1 MTLNTRCLYSI
12 AFILSTLVSFPI
24 ASGRTLGSSPM
35 FGLNKNPI
43 TQLAE
48 LSAWDGTANFH
59 FANSASFSGSTAV
72 VGAPNASISQ
82 PQQGAAY
89 VFVKPISGWT
99 NATQTAELI
108 ASDAAGGDQFGYS
121 VAISGNT
128 IVVGAFRLGA
138 VYVFVKPKSGWPALM
153 TQTAEL
159 IGPYNATGFG
169 WSVAISGNTI
179 VVGAPFSGS
188 DSQGSAYLF
197 VKPIGGWT
205 NTFGNYTAELSA
217 SDLGG
222 TRDDNFGSSVSV
234 SGNTVVVGEPN
245 GNNNAQPGSAYLFVK
260 PAGGWANMTQTA
272 ELTASDALAGNAFGA
287 SVSISNST
295 VLVGAYCAPVTQSG
309 CGPGAAYVF
318 VAPSG
323 GWVDGTQTAELT
335 ASDGADWDEFGESV
349 SVSGRAVAIGASGAT
364 IGGNPDQGAAYMYT
378 EPLLGWVT
386 TSKFTAKLISSN
398 GASADSFGFPVAIN
412 SGTVVVGAPGQA
424 VGSNTAEGAAYI
436 FGR

>member
-1 MTLNTRCLYSI
+1 MALNARCLYSI
-12 AFILSTLVSFPI
+12 AFVLSTLLSFTN
-24 ASGRTLGSSPM
+24 ASGQTLGPSPR
-35 FGLNKNPI
+35 FGLNLNPI
-43 TQLAE
+43 KQLAE
-48 LSAWDGTANFH
+48 LTASDGTANFY
-59 FANSASFSGSTAV
+59 FGYGAAVSGNTAV
-72 VGAPNASISQ
+72 VGAVNASISHLD
-82 PQQGAAY
+82 QGAAD

-99 NATQTAELI
+99 NTTQTAELI
-108 ASDAAGGDQFGYS
+108 ASDAASGSLFGYS

-128 IVVGAFRLGA
+128 IVAGAPDRNV

-188 DSQGSAYLF
+188 HSQGSAYLF
-197 VKPIGGWT
+197 VKPNGGWT

-222 TRDDNFGSSVSV
+222 TIDDNFGSSVSV

-245 GNNNAQPGSAYLFVK
+245 GNNNAQPGSVYLFVK
-260 PAGGWANMTQTA
+260 PAGGWGDMTQTA
-272 ELTASDALAGNAFGA
+272 ELTASDALAGNAFGF
-287 SVSISNST
+287 SVSINNGT

-318 VAPSG
+318 VAPLG

-335 ASDGADWDEFGESV
+335 ASDGAVWDEFGESV
-349 SVSGRAVAIGASGAT
+349 SVSGRALAIGAPGAT
-364 IGGNPDQGAAYMYT
+364 VAGNQDQGAAYMYT
-378 EPLLGWVT
+378 QPLLGWVT
-386 TSKFTAKLISSN
+386 TSKFKVKLISSN
-398 GASADSFGFPVAIN
+398 GASADGFGFPVAIS
-412 SGTVVVGAPGQA
+412 SGTVVVGAASQA
-424 VGSNTAEGAAYI
+424 VGSNTAQGAAYI
-436 FGR
+436 FGP